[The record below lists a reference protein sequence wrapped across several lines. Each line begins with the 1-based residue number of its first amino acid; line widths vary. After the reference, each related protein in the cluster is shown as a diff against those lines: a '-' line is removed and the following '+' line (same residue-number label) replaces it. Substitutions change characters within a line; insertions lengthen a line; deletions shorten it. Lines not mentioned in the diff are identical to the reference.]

1 MATLQSLQDLYLDQ
15 LRDLHSAELQIVDAL
30 PKMIDAASHPE
41 LRQAFQTHLTQTEEH
56 VRRIERICDGLG
68 ASPRGE
74 TCDGMKGLLK
84 EGEKTMKA
92 RADSDVLDAALIAA
106 AQRVEHYEI
115 AAYGCTKTYARLLG
129 RHDDVRLLQQTE
141 DEEGQTDKLLTSVA
155 ERAINL
161 DALSRI

>member
-1 MATLQSLQDLYLDQ
+1 MASLDSLQDLYLDQ
-15 LRDLHSAELQIVDAL
+15 LRDLYSAESQIADAL
-30 PKMIDAASHPE
+30 PKMAETASHPE
-41 LRQAFQTHLTQTEEH
+41 LRQAFETHLAQTREH
-56 VRRIERICDGLG
+56 AQRIERICDGLG
-68 ASPRGE
+68 ESPRGE

-129 RHDDVRLLQQTE
+129 RDQDVRLLQQTE
-141 DEEGQTDKLLTSVA
+141 DEEGQTDQLLTRLA

-161 DALSRI
+161 DAAARR